1 MNTIK
6 QEAYELIQKLPD
18 NCTFE
23 DIQYHFYV
31 LEKVKNGLDR
41 AKKGEVLNNTEA
53 KKRLDKWLTN

>member
-1 MNTIK
+1 MNAIK

-31 LEKVKNGLDR
+31 LEKVKKGLDR
-41 AKKGEVLNNTEA
+41 ANKGEILSNSEA
-53 KKRLDKWLTN
+53 KKRLNKWLLN